1 MAAGEQF
8 SSLNDEARDHLIYFP
23 TMLYPQLS
31 NLSRKLRQPALAR
44 GLLQNG
50 QVAKRAGMRR
60 LSTQQKMMIDR
71 EEESFMWTNRIYIFV
86 LVSLLGVCLQVS
98 EASAA
103 SAGLTKI
110 RVGYPSPSASMYP
123 LFVTKEAGIFEKYGL
138 DAELIYVQGVQMVQV
153 HTAGQLDF
161 TSTSGIVTLQSSVNG
176 SDLILLAN
184 SIESHLMK
192 VIAHPSISSPGEL
205 KGKSIGVTRFGSLTD
220 LALRPVLEQWKLEPN
235 RDVSLVQI
243 GRLADIVPA
252 IQQRRI
258 AAGMLSFPTSFF
270 AEKLGLKALYDL
282 SESGIEV
289 PTTTIAV
296 SRAYANAHR
305 DLVLRYMR
313 AYLEGTHR
321 LLTDREM
328 GIKALKRYGGI
339 NDQELLAATY
349 DLFTS
354 KYIKK
359 VPTLSVK
366 AVQNALQLV
375 GESNPKAKSRRPAE
389 FMDTSFIDELEKNGF
404 IKKLWQ

>member
-1 MAAGEQF
+1 
-8 SSLNDEARDHLIYFP
+8 
-23 TMLYPQLS
+23 
-31 NLSRKLRQPALAR
+31 
-44 GLLQNG
+44 
-50 QVAKRAGMRR
+50 
-60 LSTQQKMMIDR
+60 
-71 EEESFMWTNRIYIFV
+71 MWTKRIYAVV
-86 LVSLLGVCLQVS
+86 LSLLLGACIQQS
-98 EASAA
+98 DSSAA
-103 SAGLTKI
+103 SAALTKI

-138 DAELIYVQGVQMVQV
+138 DAELVYVQGVQMVQV

-192 VIAHPSISSPGEL
+192 VIAHPSIATPAEL

-243 GRLADIVPA
+243 GRLSDIVPA

-270 AEKLGLKALYDL
+270 AEKLGLKSLYDL

-296 SRAYANAHR
+296 SRAYANSHR

-339 NDQELLAATY
+339 NDPELLAATY

-359 VPTLSVK
+359 VPTLTVK
-366 AVQNALQLV
+366 AVENALQLV

-389 FMDTSFIDELEKNGF
+389 FMDTSFIDELEKSGF

>member
-1 MAAGEQF
+1 MSTHRSIVSVLVLLLG
-8 SSLNDEARDHLIYFP
+8 IY
-23 TMLYPQLS
+23 
-31 NLSRKLRQPALAR
+31 
-44 GLLQNG
+44 
-50 QVAKRAGMRR
+50 AGMP
-60 LSTQQKMMIDR
+60 MA
-71 EEESFMWTNRIYIFV
+71 N
-86 LVSLLGVCLQVS
+86 
-98 EASAA
+98 AA

-123 LFVTKEAGIFEKYGL
+123 LFVTKEAGIFEKHGL

-192 VIAHPSISSPGEL
+192 VIAHPSIGGPADL
-205 KGKSIGVTRFGSLTD
+205 KGKSIGITRFGSLTD

-235 RDVSLVQI
+235 KDVSLVQI
-243 GRLADIVPA
+243 GRLSDIVPA
-252 IQQRRI
+252 IQQKRI

-296 SRAYANAHR
+296 SRAYANANR
-305 DLVLRYMR
+305 DRVLQYMK

-328 GIKALKRYGGI
+328 GIKALRRYGGI
-339 NDQELLAATY
+339 QDQELLAATY

-354 KYIKK
+354 RYIKK
-359 VPTLSVK
+359 VPTLTVK

-375 GESNPKAKSRRPAE
+375 AESNPKAKSRRPAE
-389 FMDTSFIDELEKNGF
+389 FMDTSFMDQLEKSGF

>member
-1 MAAGEQF
+1 MAKTRLTLFIISLLVGAALSGVISPAAAGE
-8 SSLNDEARDHLIYFP
+8 
-23 TMLYPQLS
+23 
-31 NLSRKLRQPALAR
+31 
-44 GLLQNG
+44 
-50 QVAKRAGMRR
+50 
-60 LSTQQKMMIDR
+60 
-71 EEESFMWTNRIYIFV
+71 
-86 LVSLLGVCLQVS
+86 
-98 EASAA
+98 
-103 SAGLTKI
+103 AGLTKI

-138 DAELIYVQGVQMVQV
+138 EAELVYVQGVQMVQV

-184 SIESHLMK
+184 SIDSHLMK
-192 VIAHPSISSPGEL
+192 VIAHPSISKPADL

-220 LALRPVLEQWKLEPN
+220 LALRPVLEHWKLEPN
-235 RDVSLVQI
+235 KDVTLVQI
-243 GRLADIVPA
+243 GRLPDIVPA

-270 AEKLGLKALYDL
+270 AEKLGLKSLYDL

-296 SRAYANAHR
+296 SRAYANSHH
-305 DLVLRYMR
+305 DLVMRYMK

-339 NDQELLAATY
+339 DDKELLAATY

-359 VPTLSVK
+359 VPTLTVK
-366 AVQNALQLV
+366 AVQNALNLV
-375 GESNPKAKSRRPAE
+375 AESNPKAKNRKPEA
-389 FMDTSFIDELEKNGF
+389 FMDTSYLDELERTGF
-404 IKKLWQ
+404 VQKLWQ

>member
-1 MAAGEQF
+1 MSMHRTRFLIRAILL
-8 SSLNDEARDHLIYFP
+8 SL
-23 TMLYPQLS
+23 
-31 NLSRKLRQPALAR
+31 
-44 GLLQNG
+44 
-50 QVAKRAGMRR
+50 V
-60 LSTQQKMMIDR
+60 
-71 EEESFMWTNRIYIFV
+71 V
-86 LVSLLGVCLQVS
+86 VSPW
-98 EASAA
+98 ANAA
-103 SAGLTKI
+103 STGLTKI

-138 DAELIYVQGVQMVQV
+138 DAELVYVQGVQMVQV

-192 VIAHPSISSPGEL
+192 IIAHPSIGGPADL
-205 KGKSIGVTRFGSLTD
+205 KGKVIGVTRFGSLTD

-235 RDVSLVQI
+235 KDVSLVQI
-243 GRLADIVPA
+243 GRLSDFVPA
-252 IQQRRI
+252 IQQKRI

-270 AEKLGLKALYDL
+270 AEKMGLKSLYDL

-296 SRAYANAHR
+296 SRAYANANR
-305 DLVLRYMR
+305 DRVLRYMR

-321 LLTDREM
+321 LMTDREM
-328 GIKALKRYGGI
+328 GIKALRRYGGI
-339 NDQELLAATY
+339 HDQEVLAATY
-349 DLFTS
+349 DLFTA

-359 VPTLSVK
+359 VPTLTVK

-375 GESNPKAKSRRPAE
+375 GESNAKAKGRRPAE
-389 FMDTSFIDELEKNGF
+389 FMDTSFMDELEKSGF